1 MTETKVLTN
10 DLLKGLMVDAV
21 CSRTWCQDA
30 NLAKAPGVYA
40 CGGEVKNTPTG
51 LTMGILIVFG
61 FENANYGPVQI
72 FYSASVTWYLY
83 IRMWWYSWQPWYRIS
98 MSPAT

>member
-10 DLLKGLMVDAV
+10 AILKGLMVDAV

-30 NLAKAPGVYA
+30 NLTKTSGVYA
-40 CGGEVKNTPTG
+40 CGGEVINTPIG

-61 FENANYGPVQI
+61 FENADYGPVQI
-72 FYSASVTWYLY
+72 FYSNLAKSYLY
-83 IRMWWYSWQPWYRIS
+83 IRLWWYSWQPWYRIS
-98 MSPAT
+98 MSPTT